1 MTTGIWREVRPTA
14 AAKDGDPATNRSVSV
29 RCSSGAATRA
39 RTDHVSAPIS
49 TVVVG
54 WATRL

>member
-14 AAKDGDPATNRSVSV
+14 AATDGDSANRSVSV
-29 RCSSGAATRA
+29 RCSSGVATRA

-54 WATRL
+54 WAARL